1 MTVHEEKGSKKYR
14 YECSVEECK
23 NQVIR
28 RGFSN
33 IKAIQTKTTGLEY
46 VRGKVEQQSQS
57 IDWNFGYTEYEE
69 DWKRQYLLRDSYYNI
84 DGGYDPDSSYGAI
97 ECVPKDGCDLS
108 FNMTLRSPV
117 ESFTLKKNGIQLDD
131 RQEIDAG
138 YWAQMMTPFGQ
149 NCSPPSKSL
158 SGGAIAGIVIAC
170 LLSVAAVGA
179 IGLAWYKRRQ
189 SQSSKEEGEEDPMR
203 ESLL

>member
-108 FNMTLRSPV
+108 FNMTPESPV
-117 ESFTLKKNGIQLDD
+117 ESYTVKKNGIQLDG
-131 RQEIDAG
+131 QEVDALYLYDG
-138 YWAQMMTPFGQ
+138 EVLMTQFGQ
-149 NCSPPSKSL
+149 NCSSPNKSL

-170 LLSVAAVGA
+170 LFSFAAVGA

-189 SQSSKEEGEEDPMR
+189 NQSSR
-203 ESLL
+203 E